1 MIKNIYKSQLLIM
14 AEMQFARGRTET
26 VIPDVRL
33 TKAPDGQSGTAIM
46 YFDKP
51 EALCNNDT
59 DDVTGLYMI
68 DEEGEIITR
77 EVKAKFVNGQPNALE
92 AILKLESEAEWERF
106 MRFMDRYAAENGLVF
121 SKRLA
126 QHPS

>member
-1 MIKNIYKSQLLIM
+1 M
-14 AEMQFARGRTET
+14 AEMQFARGKTET
-26 VIPDVRL
+26 AVPDVRL
-33 TKAPDGQSGTAIM
+33 TKARDGQSGTAIL

-68 DEEGEIITR
+68 DEEGEIVTR

-92 AILKLESEAEWERF
+92 AIIKLNSPAEWDRF
-106 MRFMDRYAAENGLVF
+106 IRFMDRYAENNGLGF
-121 SKRLA
+121 SK
-126 QHPS
+126 SDKDEENS